1 MRGMMRLAVLSCLS
15 LMGAG
20 MAQADTVEELVHEAA
35 LATLGDTFPEG
46 AVVSVRFKGTAP
58 EAAAFLSEFRMN
70 PATGQF
76 AARAISEDG
85 TDTVVTGLAAIT
97 VPVPVPARNLKPD
110 EIITEADIRI
120 VSLPVQRVNAY
131 AVTKKDELVGR
142 QVRHMLTPGRPV
154 MEQAVMMPIVIH
166 RGDEVTIT
174 YRDGD
179 LSLSVP
185 GRAMGDAHQ
194 DQPVKVVNLS
204 SNLLVEGTAVSEG
217 NVEVTR

>member
-1 MRGMMRLAVLSCLS
+1 MLLAVLSCLPI
-15 LMGAG
+15 LGAG
-20 MAQADTVEELVHEAA
+20 MAQADTVEDLVHEAA

-46 AVVSVRFKGTAP
+46 AVVNVRFRGTAP
-58 EAAAFLSEFRMN
+58 EAAEFLSEFRMN
-70 PATGQF
+70 PTTGQF

-85 TDTVVTGLAAIT
+85 TGNIVTGLAAIT
-97 VPVPVPARNLKPD
+97 VPVPVPSRNMKPN
-110 EIITEADIRI
+110 EIISEADIRM

-131 AVTKKDELVGR
+131 AITKKEELVGR
-142 QVRHMLTPGRPV
+142 QVRHMLSPGRPV
-154 MEQAVMMPIVIH
+154 MEQSVMMPIVIH
-166 RGDEVTIT
+166 RGDEVTLT

-204 SNLLVEGTAVSEG
+204 SNLLLEGTAVSEG